1 MLGIGDLVAARGAVA
16 EAAAT
21 TLLGLLLDDVDDV
34 DGDGVE
40 LLCGLMLAIT
50 KPPRRQPQRPNE
62 RKNGDVNLRQGA

>member
-40 LLCGLMLAIT
+40 LLCGLTLAFT
-50 KPPRRQPQRPNE
+50 DHRAASFFWGQNE
-62 RKNGDVNLRQGA
+62 QKMVA